1 MSSTDA
7 DKSADG
13 EEVIMKIK
21 FGFIGCGNMG
31 GALAQAVV
39 KSVNPFEVA
48 LCDANVE
55 RALALAESLGCGV
68 TTTQE
73 LAASAKFIFLGVKP
87 QGFEGLF
94 EEIAPILKARKDR
107 FVLITMA
114 AGVSVAA
121 VEKMCG
127 KKAPVIRIMP
137 NTPVSVGEGMILY
150 TANDAVINDEIDAFL
165 HALSKAGKL
174 DEIAEDKIDAAS
186 ALSGCGPAFVY
197 LFAEALADGAV
208 ECGLQRDKANLYA
221 AQTLLGAAELL
232 LQSGKHPGELKDAVC
247 SPGGTTIAGVHALE
261 QNSFRSAAMSAVT
274 AAYEKKLKLKK

>member
-1 MSSTDA
+1 MNYQ
-7 DKSADG
+7 
-13 EEVIMKIK
+13 

-31 GALAQAVV
+31 GALAQAVA
-39 KSVNPFEVA
+39 KSVRPSEIV
-48 LCDANVE
+48 LCDANIDRV
-55 RALALAESLGCGV
+55 AALAESLGCGV

-73 LAASAKFIFLGVKP
+73 VAASAKFIFLGVKP

-94 EEIAPILKARKDR
+94 AEIAPALKARKDR
-107 FVLITMA
+107 FVLISMA
-114 AGVSVAA
+114 AGVSVSA

-127 KKAPVIRIMP
+127 MNAPVIRIMP

-150 TANDAVINDEIDAFL
+150 TANDAVTEDDLNTFL

-208 ECGLQRDKANLYA
+208 ECGLARDKANLYA
-221 AQTLLGAAELL
+221 AQTLLGAATLL
-232 LQSGKHPGELKDAVC
+232 LESGKHPGELKDAVC

-261 QNSFRSAAMSAVT
+261 EGSFRSASMNAVT
-274 AAYEKKLKLKK
+274 AAYKKTLKLKK

>member
-1 MSSTDA
+1 
-7 DKSADG
+7 
-13 EEVIMKIK
+13 MKIK

-31 GALAQAVV
+31 GALAQAVA
-39 KSVNPFEVA
+39 KTVNPFEIA
-48 LCDANVE
+48 LCDANIE
-55 RALALAESLGCGV
+55 KAAALAESLGCGV
-68 TTTQE
+68 ALLEQVARDCE
-73 LAASAKFIFLGVKP
+73 YIFLGVKP

-94 EEIAPILKARKDR
+94 KEIAPILQKRTDR
-107 FVLITMA
+107 FVLISMA
-114 AGVSVAA
+114 AGISIAA

-127 KKAPVIRIMP
+127 MKAPIIRIMP

-150 TANDAVINDEIDAFL
+150 SLNDAVEEAEYNTFL

-221 AQTLLGAAELL
+221 AQTLLGAATLL
-232 LQSGKHPGELKDAVC
+232 LESGKHPGELKDAVC

-274 AAYEKKLKLKK
+274 AAYEKTLKLKK

>member
-1 MSSTDA
+1 
-7 DKSADG
+7 
-13 EEVIMKIK
+13 MKIK

-31 GALAQAVV
+31 GALAQAVA
-39 KSVNPFEVA
+39 KSANPTEIA
-48 LCDANVE
+48 LCDANIE
-55 RALALAESLGCGV
+55 RAAALAESLGCGV
-68 TTTQE
+68 ALLEQVAQDAE
-73 LAASAKFIFLGVKP
+73 YIFLGVKP

-94 EEIAPILKARKDR
+94 AEISPILKNRKDR
-107 FVLITMA
+107 FVLVSMA
-114 AGVSVAA
+114 AGVSITA
-121 VEKMCG
+121 VEKMCET
-127 KKAPVIRIMP
+127 KAPIIRIMP

-150 TANDAVINDEIDAFL
+150 TANDAVTEKEIDTFL
-165 HALSKAGKL
+165 QALAKAGKL

-208 ECGLQRDKANLYA
+208 ECGLARDKANLYA

-261 QNSFRSAAMSAVT
+261 ENSFRSATMNAVT
-274 AAYEKKLKLKK
+274 AAYEKTLKLKK

>member
-1 MSSTDA
+1 
-7 DKSADG
+7 
-13 EEVIMKIK
+13 MKIK

-31 GALAQAVV
+31 GALAQAVA
-39 KSVNPFEVA
+39 KTANPYDIV
-48 LCDANVE
+48 LCDANIE
-55 RALALAESLGCGV
+55 KSAALAESLGCGV
-68 TTTQE
+68 ALLEQVVE
-73 LAASAKFIFLGVKP
+73 NCEYIFLGVKP

-94 EEIAPILKARKDR
+94 ETISPILKARKDR
-107 FVLITMA
+107 FVLISMA
-114 AGVSVAA
+114 AGLSISAI
-121 VEKMCG
+121 EKMC
-127 KKAPVIRIMP
+127 KMKAPIIRIMP

-150 TANDAVINDEIDAFL
+150 TANDAVTDGEIDTFL
-165 HALSKAGKL
+165 HALTKAGKL

-208 ECGLQRDKANLYA
+208 ECGLARDKANLYA

-261 QNSFRSAAMSAVT
+261 ENSFRSTAMSAVT
-274 AAYEKKLKLKK
+274 AAYEKTLKLKK